1 MKSKR
6 QVESLLER
14 ASQLTY
20 SLENAVRA
28 RKADQSFVVEKLVQ
42 IKELLKKAS
51 LDNWDRLHDAN

>member
-6 QVESLLER
+6 QVSNLLER

-28 RKADQSFVVEKLVQ
+28 RKADESFVVEKLVQ
-42 IKELLKKAS
+42 IKELLKKAEHNVN
-51 LDNWDRLHDAN
+51 LEYEG

>member
-6 QVESLLER
+6 QVSNLLER
-14 ASQLTY
+14 ANQLTY

-42 IKELLKKAS
+42 IKELLKKAEHNVN
-51 LDNWDRLHDAN
+51 LEYEG

>member
-42 IKELLKKAS
+42 IKELLKKAEHNVN
-51 LDNWDRLHDAN
+51 LEYEA

>member
-6 QVESLLER
+6 QVSNLLER
-14 ASQLTY
+14 ANQLTY

-42 IKELLKKAS
+42 IKELLKKAEHS
-51 LDNWDRLHDAN
+51 VNLEYEG

>member
-42 IKELLKKAS
+42 IKELLKKAEHS
-51 LDNWDRLHDAN
+51 VNLEYEG

>member
-6 QVESLLER
+6 QVEPLLER

-42 IKELLKKAS
+42 IKELLKKAEHNVN
-51 LDNWDRLHDAN
+51 LEYEG

>member
-6 QVESLLER
+6 QVSNLLER

-28 RKADQSFVVEKLVQ
+28 RKADESFVVEKLVQ
-42 IKELLKKAS
+42 IKELLKKAEHTVN
-51 LDNWDRLHDAN
+51 LEYEG

>member
-6 QVESLLER
+6 QVLNLLER
-14 ASQLTY
+14 ANQLTY

-42 IKELLKKAS
+42 IKELLKKAEHNVN
-51 LDNWDRLHDAN
+51 LEYEG

>member
-42 IKELLKKAS
+42 IKELLKKAEHNVN
-51 LDNWDRLHDAN
+51 LEYEG